1 MVDLTAEFSLLQA
14 GNDMAYRQELQTVAA
29 NLIAPTFSSQ
39 VDVPIATRVRS
50 LVHDAVRVQI
60 ARCFAVVMTSRCRIT
75 AALRL

>member
-1 MVDLTAEFSLLQA
+1 
-14 GNDMAYRQELQTVAA
+14 VAA